1 MLPPR
6 WTKSSSGYGEH
17 LQNKYRLDNE
27 SRQLQDLERRGNQR
41 IDVPSAQ
48 HEGVYFGFQGATWQQ
63 QNHMLSYISH
73 MTTAK
78 QRKITAIKQWTMTDK
93 AMDDDCPKVS

>member
-48 HEGVYFGFQGATWQQ
+48 HEGVYFG
-63 QNHMLSYISH
+63 L
-73 MTTAK
+73 TTAK
-78 QRKITAIKQWTMTDK
+78 QHKITAIKQWTMTD
-93 AMDDDCPKVS
+93 PKVS